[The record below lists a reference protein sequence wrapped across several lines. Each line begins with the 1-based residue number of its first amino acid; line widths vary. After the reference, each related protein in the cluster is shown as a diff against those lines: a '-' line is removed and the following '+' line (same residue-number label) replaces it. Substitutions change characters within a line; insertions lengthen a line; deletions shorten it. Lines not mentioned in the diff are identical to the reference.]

1 MTRPLLAAPVPTVL
15 PIVEPV
21 VLGVP
26 VEVLVPPLPAAGVL
40 LLPLVGAGVADPA
53 AGLDVG
59 AVVPGVPDPELVPV
73 GVGVPAGPVPGVV
86 PVGTPD
92 GPEPAPVPVPV
103 PVPVGVPVPVELPLP
118 VGVAGPAGDVDPL

>member
-1 MTRPLLAAPVPTVL
+1 VPTVL

-26 VEVLVPPLPAAGVL
+26 VEVLVPPLPGAGVRV

-59 AVVPGVPDPELVPV
+59 PVVPGVPDPVGELVPV
-73 GVGVPAGPVPGVV
+73 GIGVPAGPVPGVV